1 MGKRDHSTKEARRL
15 NQTARAGGYTVP
27 CIICGNAVPLT
38 SVTDLFE
45 LAQDVQAKPVR
56 VCDECKAAVEKAK
69 SL

>member
-1 MGKRDHSTKEARRL
+1 M

-38 SVTDLFE
+38 SATDLFE
-45 LAQDVQAKPVR
+45 LAQDVQAQPVR
-56 VCDECKAAVEKAK
+56 VCDECKAEKAK